1 MCVYVIVLQQ
11 SFIFIHFVSQRLCV
25 TWPFY
30 MYILNKSFIS
40 KVYSAVEDQTGDN
53 FSDALALLLC
63 WKIRQPPAYQDVYKF
78 SFFPRTIRKKKG

>member
-40 KVYSAVEDQTGDN
+40 KVYSAVEDQIGDN
-53 FSDALALLLC
+53 FSDALAG
-63 WKIRQPPAYQDVYKF
+63 KSNVNMVNEV
-78 SFFPRTIRKKKG
+78 G